1 MPNSQAGWKPKLQVI
16 NRWRAGSRY
25 GDTRAT
31 NEDISDEDD
40 ARWLLKS
47 TAVLDSALCKHRQQT
62 ERRVNKLSSWA
73 ADAEALE
80 PSMRTSNTP
89 EGIPRRLGDQICT
102 MRNSG
107 AEWRTHPDNETK
119 HQLQKHP
126 EPHMRTTRTLDTFE
140 GISWTKK
147 ESSHLPPL
155 SGDGAPKSFLFSTT
169 IRHSVLEKNALIHGG
184 SGTSTSQAKLDIET
198 HAREDLQCIKKRP
211 RFSVLEKKARIQGGS
226 GTSTSQA
233 TLDIKTHAREDLQCI
248 KKRPRFSV
256 LEKKVRIQGG
266 SRTSTKQAKFSIDP
280 SSRGSSMREE
290 EAEIQGPS
298 QEF

>member
-89 EGIPRRLGDQICT
+89 EGIPR
-102 MRNSG
+102 S
-107 AEWRTHPDNETK
+107 
-119 HQLQKHP
+119 
-126 EPHMRTTRTLDTFE
+126 
-140 GISWTKK
+140 
-147 ESSHLPPL
+147 
-155 SGDGAPKSFLFSTT
+155 
-169 IRHSVLEKNALIHGG
+169 RHSVLEKNALIHGG